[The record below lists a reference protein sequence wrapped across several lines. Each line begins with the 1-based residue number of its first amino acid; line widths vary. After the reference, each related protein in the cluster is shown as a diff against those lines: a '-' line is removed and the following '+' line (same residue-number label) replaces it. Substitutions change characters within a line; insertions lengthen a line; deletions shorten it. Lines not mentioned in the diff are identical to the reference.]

1 MMKIFLNNNKFF
13 NPITVAITLIIILLF
28 LGNFISPG
36 FASPNQ
42 IISLLIVA
50 SLLGIISAGQNLVIL
65 GGKEGIDLSVGGVVS
80 IAAVVAGNVMD
91 GSNAAILPAVVV
103 TLFVG
108 ALIGLING
116 IGVTFIK
123 IPPLVMTLGMLGVL
137 QGLLVVVRNGV
148 PSGNAAPF
156 LVHFATKPFLNTFP
170 GILWLWL
177 IITLFLVFLLKHTV
191 YGLRIYAIGTNER
204 AAKMTAVPVELIRVS
219 LFILSGMFS
228 ALAGI
233 CILGYSGSSFA
244 NIGEQYILPSIIAVV
259 FGGTSLAG
267 GKGGYVGT
275 ALGAILLIILQSI
288 LITIRIDESGRQ
300 MIFGATLLLL
310 MVFYGRGKMLRS

>member
-1 MMKIFLNNNKFF
+1 MKILLKNENLF
-13 NPITVAITLIIILLF
+13 NPITVALTLIIILFF

-65 GGKEGIDLSVGGVVS
+65 GGREGIDLSVGGVVS

-91 GSNAAILPAVVV
+91 GSNAAILPAVFV

-108 ALIGLING
+108 GFIGFING

-177 IITLFLVFLLKHTV
+177 IIILSLVFLLKHTV
-191 YGLRIYAIGTNER
+191 YGLRIYAIGTNEK

-219 LFILSGMFS
+219 LFVLSGMFS

-288 LITIRIDESGRQ
+288 LITIRIEESGRQ

>member
-1 MMKIFLNNNKFF
+1 MIKIFLNNNKFF
-13 NPITVAITLIIILLF
+13 NPITVAITLIIFLLF

-65 GGKEGIDLSVGGVVS
+65 GGREGIDLSVGGVVS

-103 TLFVG
+103 TLSVG

-219 LFILSGMFS
+219 LFVLSGMFS

>member
-1 MMKIFLNNNKFF
+1 MMKIFLNNDKFF

>member
-1 MMKIFLNNNKFF
+1 MKILLKNENLF
-13 NPITVAITLIIILLF
+13 NPITVAIILIIILLF

-65 GGKEGIDLSVGGVVS
+65 GGREGIDLSVGGVVS

-103 TLFVG
+103 TIFVG
-108 ALIGLING
+108 GFIGLING

-219 LFILSGMFS
+219 LFVLSGMFA

-233 CILGYSGSSFA
+233 CLLGYSGSSFA
-244 NIGEQYILPSIIAVV
+244 NVGEQYILPSIIAVV

-275 ALGAILLIILQSI
+275 ALGAILLIVLQSI

>member
-219 LFILSGMFS
+219 LFVLSGMFS

>member
-1 MMKIFLNNNKFF
+1 
-13 NPITVAITLIIILLF
+13 
-28 LGNFISPG
+28 
-36 FASPNQ
+36 
-42 IISLLIVA
+42 
-50 SLLGIISAGQNLVIL
+50 
-65 GGKEGIDLSVGGVVS
+65 
-80 IAAVVAGNVMD
+80 
-91 GSNAAILPAVVV
+91 
-103 TLFVG
+103 
-108 ALIGLING
+108 
-116 IGVTFIK
+116 
-123 IPPLVMTLGMLGVL
+123 MLGVL

-219 LFILSGMFS
+219 LFVLSGMFA

-233 CILGYSGSSFA
+233 CLLGYSGSSFA
-244 NIGEQYILPSIIAVV
+244 NVGEQYILPSIIAVV

>member
-1 MMKIFLNNNKFF
+1 MKIFLNNDKFF

>member
-1 MMKIFLNNNKFF
+1 MKIFLNNEKIF

-65 GGKEGIDLSVGGVVS
+65 GGREGIDLSVGGVVS

-108 ALIGLING
+108 AFIGLING

-191 YGLRIYAIGTNER
+191 YGLRIYAIGTNEK
-204 AAKMTAVPVELIRVS
+204 AAKMTAVPVEFIRIS
-219 LFILSGMFS
+219 LFVLSGMFA
-228 ALAGI
+228 ALAGV
-233 CILGYSGSSFA
+233 CLLGYSGSSFA
-244 NIGEQYILPSIIAVV
+244 NVGEQYILPSIIAVV

-275 ALGAILLIILQSI
+275 ALGAILLIVLQSI

>member
-1 MMKIFLNNNKFF
+1 MRIFLNNKKIF
-13 NPITVAITLIIILLF
+13 NPITIAITLIIILLF
-28 LGNFISPG
+28 VGNFISPG
-36 FASPNQ
+36 FSSPNQ

-65 GGKEGIDLSVGGVVS
+65 GGREGIDLSVGGVVS

-108 ALIGLING
+108 AFIGLING
-116 IGVTFIK
+116 IGVTFVK

-156 LVHFATKPFLNTFP
+156 LVHFATKPLLNTFP

-177 IITLFLVFLLKHTV
+177 ILTIFLVFLLKHTV

-219 LFILSGMFS
+219 LFVLSGVFA

-233 CILGYSGSSFA
+233 CLLGYSGSSFA
-244 NIGEQYILPSIIAVV
+244 NVGEQYILPSIIAVV

-275 ALGAILLIILQSI
+275 ALGAILLIVLQSI

>member
-1 MMKIFLNNNKFF
+1 MKIFLNNNKFF
-13 NPITVAITLIIILLF
+13 NPITVAITLIIFLLF

>member
-1 MMKIFLNNNKFF
+1 MMKIFLNNDKFF
-13 NPITVAITLIIILLF
+13 NPITVAITLIIFLLF

-103 TLFVG
+103 TLSVG

-219 LFILSGMFS
+219 LFVLSGMFS

>member
-1 MMKIFLNNNKFF
+1 MKILLKNENLF
-13 NPITVAITLIIILLF
+13 NPITVALTLIIILFF

-65 GGKEGIDLSVGGVVS
+65 GGREGIDLSVGGVVS

-108 ALIGLING
+108 AFIGLING

-177 IITLFLVFLLKHTV
+177 IIILFLVFLLKHTV
-191 YGLRIYAIGTNER
+191 YGLRIYAIGTNEN
-204 AAKMTAVPVELIRVS
+204 AAKMTAVPVEFIRIS
-219 LFILSGMFS
+219 LFVLSGMFA
-228 ALAGI
+228 ALAGV
-233 CILGYSGSSFA
+233 CLLGYSGSSFA
-244 NIGEQYILPSIIAVV
+244 NVGEQYILPSIIAVV

-275 ALGAILLIILQSI
+275 ALGAILLIVLQSI

>member
-1 MMKIFLNNNKFF
+1 MKIFLNNNKFF
-13 NPITVAITLIIILLF
+13 NPITVAITLIIFLLF

-65 GGKEGIDLSVGGVVS
+65 GGREGIDLSVGGVVS

-103 TLFVG
+103 TLSVG

-219 LFILSGMFS
+219 LFVLSGMFS

>member
-1 MMKIFLNNNKFF
+1 MKIFLNNEKIF

-65 GGKEGIDLSVGGVVS
+65 GGREGIDLSVGGVVS

-108 ALIGLING
+108 AFIGLING

-191 YGLRIYAIGTNER
+191 YGLRIYAIGTNEK
-204 AAKMTAVPVELIRVS
+204 AAKMTAVPVELIRIS
-219 LFILSGMFS
+219 LFVLSGMFA
-228 ALAGI
+228 ALAGV
-233 CILGYSGSSFA
+233 CLLGYSGSSFA
-244 NIGEQYILPSIIAVV
+244 NVGEQYILPSIIAVV

-275 ALGAILLIILQSI
+275 ALGAILLIVLQSI

>member
-1 MMKIFLNNNKFF
+1 
-13 NPITVAITLIIILLF
+13 
-28 LGNFISPG
+28 
-36 FASPNQ
+36 
-42 IISLLIVA
+42 
-50 SLLGIISAGQNLVIL
+50 
-65 GGKEGIDLSVGGVVS
+65 
-80 IAAVVAGNVMD
+80 
-91 GSNAAILPAVVV
+91 
-103 TLFVG
+103 
-108 ALIGLING
+108 
-116 IGVTFIK
+116 
-123 IPPLVMTLGMLGVL
+123 MTLGMLGVL

-148 PSGNAAPF
+148 PYGNAAPF

-219 LFILSGMFS
+219 LFVLSGMFA

-233 CILGYSGSSFA
+233 CLLGYSGSSFA
-244 NIGEQYILPSIIAVV
+244 NVGEQYILPSIIAVV

>member
-1 MMKIFLNNNKFF
+1 MKIFLNNKKIF

-65 GGKEGIDLSVGGVVS
+65 GGREGIDLSVGGVVS
-80 IAAVVAGNVMD
+80 IAAVVAGNLMD

-108 ALIGLING
+108 AFIGLING
-116 IGVTFIK
+116 IGVTFVK

-177 IITLFLVFLLKHTV
+177 MITLFLVFLLKHTV

-219 LFILSGMFS
+219 LFVISGMFA

-233 CILGYSGSSFA
+233 CLLGYSGSSFA
-244 NIGEQYILPSIIAVV
+244 NVGEQYILPSIIAVV

>member
-1 MMKIFLNNNKFF
+1 MFLNNKNFF
-13 NPITVAITLIIILLF
+13 NPITVATTLIIILLF

-65 GGKEGIDLSVGGVVS
+65 GGREGIDLSVGGVVS

-91 GSNAAILPAVVV
+91 GSNAGILPSVVV

-108 ALIGLING
+108 AFIGLING

-219 LFILSGMFS
+219 LFVLSGMFA

-233 CILGYSGSSFA
+233 CLLGYSGSSFA
-244 NIGEQYILPSIIAVV
+244 NVGEQYILPSIIAVV

-310 MVFYGRGKMLRS
+310 MVFYGRGKNLRS

>member
-1 MMKIFLNNNKFF
+1 MKIFLNNKKIF
-13 NPITVAITLIIILLF
+13 NPITIAITLIIILLF
-28 LGNFISPG
+28 VGNFISPG
-36 FASPNQ
+36 FSSPNQ

-65 GGKEGIDLSVGGVVS
+65 GGREGIDLSVGGVVS

-108 ALIGLING
+108 AFIGLING
-116 IGVTFIK
+116 IGVTFVK

-219 LFILSGMFS
+219 LFVLSGMFA

-233 CILGYSGSSFA
+233 CLLGYSGSSFA
-244 NIGEQYILPSIIAVV
+244 NVGEQYILPSIIAVV

>member
-1 MMKIFLNNNKFF
+1 MKILLKNENLF
-13 NPITVAITLIIILLF
+13 NPITVALTLIIILFF

-65 GGKEGIDLSVGGVVS
+65 GGREGIDLSGGGVVS
-80 IAAVVAGNVMD
+80 IAAVVGGYVMD

-103 TLFVG
+103 TLSVG

-191 YGLRIYAIGTNER
+191 YGLRIYAIGTNEK

-219 LFILSGMFS
+219 LFVLSGMFA

-233 CILGYSGSSFA
+233 CLLGYSGSSFA
-244 NIGEQYILPSIIAVV
+244 NVGEQYILPSIIAVV

>member
-1 MMKIFLNNNKFF
+1 MKIFLNNEKIF

-65 GGKEGIDLSVGGVVS
+65 GGREGIDLSVGGVVS

-108 ALIGLING
+108 AFIGLING

-191 YGLRIYAIGTNER
+191 YGLRIYAIGTNEK
-204 AAKMTAVPVELIRVS
+204 AAKMTAVPVELIRIS
-219 LFILSGMFS
+219 LFVLSGMFA
-228 ALAGI
+228 ALAGV
-233 CILGYSGSSFA
+233 CLLGYSGSSFA

-275 ALGAILLIILQSI
+275 ALGAILLIVLQSI

>member
-1 MMKIFLNNNKFF
+1 MKIFLNNNKFF
-13 NPITVAITLIIILLF
+13 NPITVAITLIIFLLF

-65 GGKEGIDLSVGGVVS
+65 GGREGIDLSVGGVVS

-219 LFILSGMFS
+219 LFVLSGMFS

>member
-1 MMKIFLNNNKFF
+1 MKIFLNNNKFF
-13 NPITVAITLIIILLF
+13 NPITVAITLIIFLLF

-65 GGKEGIDLSVGGVVS
+65 GGREGIDLSVGGVVS

>member
-1 MMKIFLNNNKFF
+1 MIKIFLNNNKFF
-13 NPITVAITLIIILLF
+13 NPITVAITLIIFLLF

-103 TLFVG
+103 TLSVG

-219 LFILSGMFS
+219 LFVLSGMFA

-233 CILGYSGSSFA
+233 CLLGYSGSSFA
-244 NIGEQYILPSIIAVV
+244 NVGEQYILPSIIAVV

>member
-1 MMKIFLNNNKFF
+1 MKILLKNENLF

-36 FASPNQ
+36 FASPHQ

-65 GGKEGIDLSVGGVVS
+65 GGREGIDLSVGGIVS

-108 ALIGLING
+108 GFIGLING

-156 LVHFATKPFLNTFP
+156 LVHFATKPLLNTFP

-177 IITLFLVFLLKHTV
+177 ILTLFLVFLLKHTV

-219 LFILSGMFS
+219 LFVLSGVFA

-233 CILGYSGSSFA
+233 CLLGYSGSSFA
-244 NIGEQYILPSIIAVV
+244 NVGEQYILPSIIAVV

-275 ALGAILLIILQSI
+275 ALGAILLIVLQSI